1 MLSCIK
7 SLTLFYI
14 SIHVFVLCNNTKTLL
29 QLKLFLEFQLLGQLV
44 KYVFKI
50 PL

>member
-1 MLSCIK
+1 MLPCIK

-14 SIHVFVLCNNTKTLL
+14 KTHVFVLCNNTKTLL
-29 QLKLFLEFQLLGQLV
+29 QLKLILEFQLFGQLV
-44 KYVFKI
+44 QYVFKI